1 MKTLSTIILE
11 ETIKSA
17 LIVEQTKQEPDLSQY
32 KVDTGNNTTVKIGGG
47 NTGGGNTGGGNTGGD
62 KTNTTTK
69 PKPSSFDGTK
79 IADLIIGST
88 SWYND
93 REDDLIAAIKQIKNV
108 TEFWA
113 VNKKIVEK
121 TGKTFSGFIFDKI
134 LDEDEWDT
142 IYPIIK
148 HLATVIPQSQWG
160 TSSQAGPLYN
170 FLKKTTGANEDLKSR
185 DASLYNKFKNAGTL
199 GTVRHSEDLMTTL
212 KDYGLIGLGALTLM
226 MIICMVATGSV
237 RQPFCGVISKWLQNR
252 NKTPDDLINE
262 INLIN
267 KIFGGYARRNKKEIS
282 RVLYEM
288 EADDVI
294 NEEELNILLKTLKTL
309 SVSDLRKAKISII
322 LKRFKQIG
330 KIQSGDAKLVLQG
343 VRDIKAREEL
353 RPYLQAYEDFNLGK
367 DVKKITKTEP
377 ELKPGIDKKLLVRNI
392 NASTVTKYPKT
403 SVSIKDI
410 RKMYEIHKLNNP
422 QSSAYSFGTPGA
434 EQIDKII
441 EIYEIGLANQFR
453 DANQI
458 KIWKSTRDKWLAAQ
472 KIVLGGRDGNI
483 KQVLE
488 KQSGD
493 LKILNQFISDMK
505 TGKVSIPQ
513 YYLKSPEFPSWKQ
526 WMYDNKIKGG
536 GNDKEWQKFLT
547 QRFIWDKLNAG
558 AGGSQTNYYYTTT
571 PK

>member
-17 LIVEQTKQEPDLSQY
+17 LIAEQEPDLTQY
-32 KVDTGNNTTVKIGGG
+32 KVDTGTTNTTVKIGGG

-134 LDEDEWDT
+134 LDENEWDN

-185 DASLYNKFKNAGTL
+185 DASLYNKFKSAGTL
-199 GTVRHSEDLMTTL
+199 GTVRHSKDLMDSV
-212 KDYGLIGLGALTLM
+212 KPYGYAGLAVLTII
-226 MIICMVATGSV
+226 MIVCYKGTGML
-237 RQPFCGVISKWLQNR
+237 FCGQLKKMFTKKNS
-252 NKTPDDLINE
+252 DDLINE
-262 INLIN
+262 INFLN
-267 KIFGGYARRNKKEIS
+267 RVFGGYARRNKKEIS

-288 EADDVI
+288 KADDVI

-322 LKRFKQIG
+322 LKKFKQIG

-343 VRDIKAREEL
+343 VRDIEAREEL

-392 NASTVTKYPKT
+392 NASTVTTYPKT

-422 QSSAYSFGTPGA
+422 RGAYGFGTPGA

-558 AGGSQTNYYYTTT
+558 GGGSQTNYYYTTS

>member
-17 LIVEQTKQEPDLSQY
+17 LIAEREPDLTQY
-32 KVDTGNNTTVKIGGG
+32 KVDTGTTNTTVKIGGG

-134 LDEDEWDT
+134 LDEDEWDN

-185 DASLYNKFKNAGTL
+185 DASLYNKFKSAGTL
-199 GTVRHSEDLMTTL
+199 GTVRHSKDLMDSV
-212 KDYGLIGLGALTLM
+212 KPYGYAGIAVLTII
-226 MIICMVATGSV
+226 MIACYRGTGML
-237 RQPFCGVISKWLQNR
+237 FCGQLKKMFTK
-252 NKTPDDLINE
+252 KTSDDLINE
-262 INLIN
+262 INFLN
-267 KIFGGYARRNKKEIS
+267 RVFGGYARRNKKEIS

-288 EADDVI
+288 KADDVI
-294 NEEELNILLKTLKTL
+294 NEEELNILLKTQKTL

-322 LKRFKQIG
+322 LKKFKQIG

-343 VRDIKAREEL
+343 VRDVEAREEL
-353 RPYLQAYEDFNLGK
+353 RPYLQAYEDYKLGK

-422 QSSAYSFGTPGA
+422 RGAYGFGTPGA

-558 AGGSQTNYYYTTT
+558 GGGSQTNYYYTTS